1 MRDSTEAYNELPG
14 EEVPDE
20 TGLGAARAPEEAG
33 GYAELFREAISVLA
47 EQPPILRLGA
57 RRFIVVGDTH
67 GFPEVSEWALKL
79 AHEED
84 VDAVIFIG
92 DYVDRGPRGVENLE
106 LLLERLV
113 DERDRVY
120 LLRGNHEDPEMN
132 AAYGFFEEAVRKRG
146 EEYLGYVAA
155 LYASMPVAV
164 VAEPIVLVH
173 AGIPCRRCSLSPEDP
188 ILLDDLEKE
197 AAKIKNSEEALG
209 LLKTSPLVAQ
219 LLWNDPRGTIDWFL
233 PGPRGPGT
241 YLYGKAAWR
250 SFLEANDLGIIIRG
264 HEVVDGTHVWL
275 QDGKQTTLAGE
286 MGLDSLEYSV
296 VTVFSS
302 LYHKRRA
309 AVLLVDLEE
318 GKLRPY
324 IYKGEARE
332 ASTRET

>member
-1 MRDSTEAYNELPG
+1 MRGSTKASNGISQGEAL
-14 EEVPDE
+14 DE
-20 TGLGAARAPEEAG
+20 IGLGAASGSEEPS
-33 GYAELFREAISVLA
+33 GYAELFHEAISVLA

-57 RRFIVVGDTH
+57 KRFIVVGDTH

-79 AHEED
+79 AREED

-106 LLLERLV
+106 LILGSLV
-113 DERDRVY
+113 EEKDRVY

-164 VAEPIVLVH
+164 VAGPVLLVH
-173 AGIPCRRCSLSPEDP
+173 AGIPCRRCSLAPEDP
-188 ILLDDLEKE
+188 VLLDDLEKE
-197 AAKIKNSEEALG
+197 AAKIKNSEEALSP
-209 LLKTSPLVAQ
+209 LKTSPLVAQ

-241 YLYGKAAWR
+241 YLYGKAALR
-250 SFLEANDLGIIIRG
+250 SFLEANGLGIIIRG

-275 QDGKQTTLAGE
+275 QDGKQTALAGE

-296 VTVFSS
+296 ATVFSS

-318 GKLRPY
+318 GKLKPY